1 MRMGRTRG
9 SLRGA
14 DRLNGFIEVEKS
26 DKSIIK
32 VYYNRS
38 TQIEDVRS
46 GNLIDARKIFR
57 GDGVIIVG
65 IEQMGAIEANRI
77 MVTIKY

>member
-1 MRMGRTRG
+1 M
-9 SLRGA
+9 
-14 DRLNGFIEVEKS
+14 EKS